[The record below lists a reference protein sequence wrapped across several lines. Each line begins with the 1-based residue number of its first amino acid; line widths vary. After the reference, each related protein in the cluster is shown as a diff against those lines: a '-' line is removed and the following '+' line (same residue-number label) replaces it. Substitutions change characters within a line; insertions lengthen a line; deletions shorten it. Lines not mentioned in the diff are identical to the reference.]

1 MSVRIISDIDI
12 SRNEFL
18 LEEMLGRIAEAV
30 FVIDKQGRFL
40 YANRSAYKDRGY
52 TKEEFLKLNV
62 KDINLPERADFVKE
76 RISEVQ
82 RKGKAIFETIHV
94 RKDGSTFPVEV
105 SSNLIDFAG
114 VDGMIAVAR
123 DISERKGVAAKRHGE
138 LLVMQGILNSSDA
151 PIFSVDA
158 KGRYTSFNEAH
169 ADAMKLSYGV
179 DIEIGKEIFGYLT
192 VKLDGKNARAN
203 FKRVFQG
210 ERFTEETR
218 YGDDK
223 KSRLY
228 FELTYNPILD
238 GKGKVVGASVYA
250 RNITERRRAEIALKE
265 SEEKYRTILE
275 NTTVGVIRTTA
286 DGSFLSSN
294 QAFLRMLGYET
305 TEELINAAPSIKT
318 LYVNLEQ
325 RDRLMA
331 ILNDK
336 GVASD
341 YPLELKRRDGGIC
354 SISVNVTAI
363 KDKKGKIVALEGLLV
378 DITAR
383 KQAEEQLKEAHAKL
397 EATLRAIPDMMFEA
411 DTKGH
416 IYDYHAPAND
426 LLCSPPETFVGRNV
440 KDVLPEPAAGI
451 CLKAIAKA
459 ALHGWSRGD
468 VYSLELPKAG
478 HRWFELSID
487 TKNQSN
493 KKSKRLLIIARDIT
507 DRILAEESVKHERDT
522 AQMYLDIVN
531 TVVVAVN
538 AEGIVIMI
546 NKYGA
551 DLLGYN
557 EKEIVGKSW
566 FGTFVPYHE
575 RILVE
580 GMFKRMAGGEEKGVE
595 SYEHTVMCKN
605 GEERLIS
612 WQNRFVN
619 DGKGKFKFAVSSGV
633 DITDVHE
640 ARYEVRQSYSQLQ
653 TIVDGIVK
661 ALSMTVETRDPYT
674 AGHQRRVA
682 QLAVAMASHMGWTK
696 IQIKG
701 LEMAATIHDIGKM
714 YVPAEILNKPGK
726 LDQVEFELI
735 KLHSAAGYNIVKDI
749 EFAEPVADM
758 VRQHHERL
766 DGSGYPDGLKH
777 GDIVPGAKVMAVAD
791 VVEAMSSDRPY
802 RPGRGL
808 KAALEEVQDRK
819 GGLYDADAV
828 EACVELFVKAKFK
841 FD

>member
-265 SEEKYRTILE
+265 SEERYRNIFE
-275 NTTVGVIRTTA
+275 NTIVGVLQTHV
-286 DGSFLSSN
+286 DGTINFVN
-294 QAFLRMLGYET
+294 QAFARMLGYESPEDFKSAVSNLKDIYKHPEARSGLIRELKET
-305 TEELINAAPSIKT
+305 SAVNDFRCELIRKDGSTVWFSFSIST
-318 LYVNLEQ
+318 P
-325 RDRLMA
+325 RD
-331 ILNDK
+331 DK
-336 GVASD
+336 GN
-341 YPLELKRRDGGIC
+341 
-354 SISVNVTAI
+354 ISVLN
-363 KDKKGKIVALEGLLV
+363 GLAV
-378 DITAR
+378 DIT
-383 KQAEEQLKEAHAKL
+383 KSMIAEAQLQETVEKL
-397 EATLRAIPDMMFEA
+397 AATLRAIPDLMFEV

-426 LLCSPPETFVGRNV
+426 LLYAPPETFVGRNV

-459 ALHGWSRGD
+459 ASHGWSRGD
-468 VYSLELPKAG
+468 VYLLKLPKAG
-478 HRWFELSID
+478 KRWFELSID
-487 TKNQSN
+487 TKNRGG
-493 KKSKRLLIIARDIT
+493 KKTERLLVIARDIT
-507 DRILAEESVKHERDT
+507 DRVLAEESIKRERDT

-575 RILVE
+575 RVLVE